1 MRVNKGLTYN
11 LLTIFS
17 VIILCA
23 ISSLHASSISRVNNY
38 SKTWIAVNDTTEKDS
53 AETED
58 ESWLKNILT
67 YDAFDSIKGDLV
79 NNKAYLYNEAYIEY
93 GDINLK
99 AGFIEIDWNRNEV
112 RATGIPDSTGKI
124 VQKPIFA
131 QADKVFE
138 TDTIVYNFNAQK
150 ARIKQIYTKEGE
162 SFLAGENVKRTSGD
176 VYFIEGTSFTTCDHR
191 HPHFRVRTKRAKV
204 VVGKQI
210 VSGPMYL
217 EFADIPTP
225 LVLPFAFFPTQDK
238 RASGFIFPTFDF
250 NSGNEINPGKG
261 FGLLGGG
268 YYWSLSDNYD
278 LKLTGDIY
286 SKGGW
291 GLRAQSNYIKR
302 YGYKGY
308 VSLRYNDTK
317 IGDPSYQAYDAFSE
331 SKDFRIDWTHTQ
343 DPKARPDLRFNA
355 RVNLV

>member
-131 QADKVFE
+131 
-138 TDTIVYNFNAQK
+138 
-150 ARIKQIYTKEGE
+150 
-162 SFLAGENVKRTSGD
+162 S
-176 VYFIEGTSFTTCDHR
+176 
-191 HPHFRVRTKRAKV
+191 
-204 VVGKQI
+204 
-210 VSGPMYL
+210 
-217 EFADIPTP
+217 
-225 LVLPFAFFPTQDK
+225 
-238 RASGFIFPTFDF
+238 
-250 NSGNEINPGKG
+250 
-261 FGLLGGG
+261 
-268 YYWSLSDNYD
+268 
-278 LKLTGDIY
+278 
-286 SKGGW
+286 
-291 GLRAQSNYIKR
+291 
-302 YGYKGY
+302 
-308 VSLRYNDTK
+308 
-317 IGDPSYQAYDAFSE
+317 
-331 SKDFRIDWTHTQ
+331 
-343 DPKARPDLRFNA
+343 
-355 RVNLV
+355 